1 MKNSHRLLIAG
12 LACLFP
18 CLAPAAGG
26 DRIRKPLDSTR
37 LTRLSGHVRPEANR
51 RADRG
56 PLPAATGLRD
66 LALLI
71 KPGPGLDSLLAEQ
84 RDPSSPNFR
93 RWLSPEEFAAR
104 FGLSDNDW
112 NQVSAWLRTQGL
124 SVEPASRGRTWLR
137 FSGTAGRVGRA
148 FRTEIRRYEAGGK
161 LHFANADAPSIPEAL
176 AGIVEA
182 VDGLDDFRP
191 KPTLVRPQ
199 FNSGSSH
206 YLSPED
212 FATIYNLKPLFDA
225 GIDGTG
231 QSVVVIGQTSID
243 LADIRSFRSRFG
255 LPAADPQLVLFGT
268 DPGRSENDLDEAAL
282 DIEWAGATAPGAKI
296 IYAYA
301 RSITTAL
308 LNAID
313 QNLGPVIT
321 LSYGGCEQAFPLLWR
336 YVVQQANAQGITM
349 LVSSGDAGAA
359 SCDFTAETPQA
370 SKGATV
376 TWPAGIPEITAVG
389 GTQFNDA
396 SGTFWASSNSA
407 RGGSALSY
415 IPEVSW
421 NDSLVRNDLSATAG
435 GASAWYSKP
444 SWQFG
449 PGVPDDNARDVP
461 DISFSSAVQH
471 VAYTVVSQGR
481 NIVVGGTSAAS
492 PAFAGAVAV
501 LNHYLTANGLI
512 STPGLGNINPMLYR
526 LAQAAPDAFHD
537 VTSGDNKVPCAQGTP
552 RCVNGLVGFDAG
564 PGYDLATGLGSAD
577 LHKLITSWNTA
588 TSTTVAIAASNDS
601 PALDDTVQLT
611 ATVKPAGSGIPTGT
625 VTFSTAR
632 GLIGNAALVPATGS
646 ATATLS
652 AKAIQIAGGTGQ
664 IVATYSGDRV
674 FDAASGSTSVKV
686 VMPAGGSAVVP
697 LITPNPVHQIG
708 STWPYTIQLTEKN
721 GVATRLTGFT
731 VNGVSNPVT
740 FFGTGAIAANGTLSA
755 ALAANLSTVPI
766 DRTFAF
772 TGQDADGTM
781 WTRQIIVSFL
791 GPAGPQVFPAITL
804 ATTPS
809 SVQQDP
815 QADPGCQWSHALTVT
830 ETGGFSVLLTSL
842 TAGSVNL
849 TSRLQQTFGTTRLA
863 PYGSLTGI
871 VCWDTPASSRT
882 YQITGSPE
890 TGATVTASATTQFRE
905 AAVAPSSMSVDTA
918 SILMQPAAGSDAA
931 AALKLDFANGAPQ
944 WTARVLPAGR
954 LTEWLTVTPISGAGP
969 AELQVRA
976 SVAGLSPGAYVATVA
991 IQAADA
997 LPQLIRV
1004 PVTLVVGSDPGIFI
1018 GGVSNAFSGV
1028 PAFAPGM
1035 LTSVYGTGLAPGTQ
1049 QAGRLPLPLLM
1060 QGSSATVNGVTAPLY
1075 YASSGQMN
1083 IQIPYETAAGPAVVA
1098 INNAGKVAAF
1108 PIRVDVNAPGVFAP
1122 GNTLPVSGKSGD
1134 ILVIYSTGEGDV
1146 TPTLPTG
1153 ATPEP
1158 GTSVSRLPVPRQPVN
1173 VTVAGV
1179 PAQLTFAG
1187 VPIGVAG
1194 VTQINFI
1201 VPSGI
1206 PTGPQPLVVTV
1217 GGMPS
1222 QTATLNVLP

>member
-1 MKNSHRLLIAG
+1 M
-12 LACLFP
+12 
-18 CLAPAAGG
+18 
-26 DRIRKPLDSTR
+26 
-37 LTRLSGHVRPEANR
+37 RPEANR

-56 PLPAATGLRD
+56 PLPASTGLSD

-71 KPGPGLDSLLAEQ
+71 KPGPGLDRLLAEQ
-84 RDPSSPNFR
+84 RDPLSPNFR
-93 RWLSPEEFAAR
+93 RWLSPEEFGAR

-112 NQVSAWLRTQGL
+112 NQVAAWMRSQGL
-124 SVEPASRGRTWLR
+124 TVEPPSRGRNWLR

-148 FRTEIRRYEAGGK
+148 FRTEIRRYEADGK
-161 LHFANADAPSIPEAL
+161 LHFANADAPSLPEAL

-182 VDGLDDFRP
+182 VHGLDDFAP

-199 FNSGSSH
+199 LNSGSAH
-206 YLSPED
+206 FLSPED

-225 GIDGTG
+225 GFDGTG

-243 LADIRSFRSRFG
+243 LADIRAFRTRFG
-255 LPAADPQLVLFGT
+255 LPAADPQLVLYGT
-268 DPGRSENDLDEAAL
+268 NPGRSENDLDEAAL

-296 IYAYA
+296 VYAYA
-301 RSITTAL
+301 RSVTTAL

-321 LSYGGCEQAFPLLWR
+321 FSYGGCEQAFPLLWR

-349 LVSSGDAGAA
+349 LVSSGDGGAA
-359 SCDFTAETPQA
+359 SCDFTADTPQA

-415 IPEVSW
+415 IPEIAW
-421 NDSLVRNDLSATAG
+421 NDSLARNDLSATAG
-435 GASAWYSKP
+435 GASAWYPKP
-444 SWQFG
+444 AWQFG

-471 VAYTVVSQGR
+471 VAYTVISQGR
-481 NIVVGGTSAAS
+481 NIAVGGTSAAS

-501 LNHYLTANGLI
+501 LNHYLTANGAI

-577 LHKLITSWNTA
+577 LHKLISSWNTA
-588 TSTTVAIAASNDS
+588 TSTGVAVTASAGS
-601 PALDDTVQLT
+601 PALDDTIQLT
-611 ATVKPAGSGIPTGT
+611 ATVKPAGTGVPTGT
-625 VTFSTAR
+625 VTFSTGF
-632 GLIGNAALVPATGS
+632 GLIGNATLEPATGA
-646 ATATLS
+646 ATATVS
-652 AKAIQIAGGTGQ
+652 VKAIQIAGGTGQ

-674 FDAASGSTSVKV
+674 FDSASGSTSVHV
-686 VMPAGGSAVVP
+686 VLPASGSAVVP

-708 STWPYTIQLTEKN
+708 ANWPYSIQLTEKN

-731 VNGVSNPVT
+731 VNGVSNPVS
-740 FFGTGAIAANGTLSA
+740 FFGTGAIAANGTVGAS
-755 ALAANLSTVPI
+755 LAASLSTFPV
-766 DRTFAF
+766 DRTFVF
-772 TGQDADGTM
+772 TGEDANGTAWM
-781 WTRQIIVSFL
+781 RQITVPFL

-804 ATTPS
+804 VTTPS

-815 QADPGCQWSHALTVT
+815 QAAADCQWSHALTVT
-830 ETGGFSVLLTSL
+830 ETGGFSVLLTGL

-849 TSRLQQTFGTTRLA
+849 TSRLQQIFGTTRLA
-863 PYGSLTGI
+863 PYGSLSGT

-882 YQITGSPE
+882 YEIAGSPE
-890 TGATVTASATTQFRE
+890 TGASLTASATTQFRE
-905 AAVAPSSMSVDTA
+905 AAVAPASMSVDTA
-918 SILMQPAAGSDAA
+918 SIAMQPAASAGAA
-931 AALKLDFANGAPQ
+931 AALKLAFEGGAPQ
-944 WTARVLPAGR
+944 WSAQVLPAGR
-954 LTEWLTVTPISGAGP
+954 LTEWLTVTPVSGAGP

-976 SVAGLSPGAYVATVA
+976 AVEGLSPGAYMATIA
-991 IQAADA
+991 IQAAEA

-1004 PVTLVVGSDPGIFI
+1004 PVTLVVGSDPATAI
-1018 GGVSNAFSGV
+1018 GGVSNSFSGV
-1028 PAFAPGM
+1028 ATFAPGM
-1035 LTSVYGTGLAPGTQ
+1035 LTSVYGTGLAQGTQ
-1049 QAGRLPLPLLM
+1049 QAGRLPLPLLV

-1075 YASSGQMN
+1075 YVSPAQMN

-1098 INNAGKVAAF
+1098 INNGGKVAAF

-1122 GNTLPVSGKSGD
+1122 ANILPVSGKSGD

-1153 ATPEP
+1153 ATPES
-1158 GTSVSRLPVPRQPVN
+1158 GTAVSRLPVPRQPVN

-1179 PAQLTFAG
+1179 SAQLAFAG

-1217 GGMPS
+1217 GGVPS
-1222 QTATLNVLP
+1222 QTVTLNVLP